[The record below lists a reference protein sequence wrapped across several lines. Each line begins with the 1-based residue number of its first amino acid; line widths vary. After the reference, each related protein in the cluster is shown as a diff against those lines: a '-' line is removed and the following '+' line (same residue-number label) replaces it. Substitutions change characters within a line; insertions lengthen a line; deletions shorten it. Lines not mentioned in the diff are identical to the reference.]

1 MADNLYCPRC
11 SNQFSHGTSYCRSCG
26 LSLDAVSKIVK
37 GEAEN
42 APEITTRPNF
52 KLMRLG
58 IGLFILG
65 LVIGL
70 VNGALRDFGLYPD
83 AYGKMLFMV
92 IVAAGML
99 MVGAGFL
106 FPRKT
111 YKKREALAEDDH
123 HDPSKTFNTAPLA
136 GELNPASVDADPI
149 KFPTNT
155 LIPENQPVGSVT
167 ESTTR
172 NLRQAD

>member
-11 SNQFSHGTSYCRSCG
+11 SKPFSNGASYCRGCG
-26 LSLDAVSKIVK
+26 LSLDAVGKIVT
-37 GEAEN
+37 GEAAN
-42 APEITTRPNF
+42 APEIQTRPNF

-70 VNGALRDFGLYPD
+70 INGALRDFGLYPD

-92 IVAAGML
+92 IVAGGML
-99 MVGAGFL
+99 MLGAGFV
-106 FPRKT
+106 FPI
-111 YKKREALAEDDH
+111 KKYIKVRTAEFEATSDTEKA
-123 HDPSKTFNTAPLA
+123 PSELVDANFDSYISPRNTRPLEQQPLA
-136 GELNPASVDADPI
+136 
-149 KFPTNT
+149 
-155 LIPENQPVGSVT
+155 SVT

-172 NLRQAD
+172 DLKRNN